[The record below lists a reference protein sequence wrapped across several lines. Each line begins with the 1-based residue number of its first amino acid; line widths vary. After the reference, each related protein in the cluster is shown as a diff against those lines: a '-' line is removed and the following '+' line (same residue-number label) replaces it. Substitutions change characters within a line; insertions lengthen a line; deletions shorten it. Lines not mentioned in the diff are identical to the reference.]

1 MLKVVEM
8 AFDAIIHTT
17 IYKRILAKIKY
28 CLVFFAKIGCFLSQ
42 LLLESLNLTNLFKS
56 NSEFSGFFIL
66 FYLQNRVLHIPKQR
80 HYPLHPAPVS
90 TIS

>member
-28 CLVFFAKIGCFLSQ
+28 CKVFCAKTGYYLPQ
-42 LLLESLNLTNLFKS
+42 LLLEFLNLSKFFKS
-56 NSEFSGFFIL
+56 NLEIFSF
-66 FYLQNRVLHIPKQR
+66 
-80 HYPLHPAPVS
+80 
-90 TIS
+90 

>member
-28 CLVFFAKIGCFLSQ
+28 FMVFCAKIGYYLLQ
-42 LLLESLNLTNLFKS
+42 LILESLNLSNFFKS
-56 NSEFSGFFIL
+56 NLEFFSF
-66 FYLQNRVLHIPKQR
+66 
-80 HYPLHPAPVS
+80 
-90 TIS
+90 